1 MFKDGQFYPNIILLT
16 KDINFGK
23 IMEESLQLGWSLNEQ
38 QMCLVWKWVEQF
50 NGLLIASS
58 LPNYLFCKEERFGL
72 TYFFW
77 EFFALNLEY
86 TT

>member
-38 QMCLVWKWVEQF
+38 QMCSHGNGF
-50 NGLLIASS
+50 NNSMDSPCFVKKKGLDSPISFGNS
-58 LPNYLFCKEERFGL
+58 LL
-72 TYFFW
+72 
-77 EFFALNLEY
+77 
-86 TT
+86 